1 MYRDILEYIPQR
13 SPFVMVDK
21 IIHSEEDSL
30 TTQFKITPT
39 NYFYKKNAFQA
50 PGLIENMAQ
59 TAAAYAGFQAIEK
72 NERVRRGFIGS
83 VKGLEVGAL
92 PVEGDVLN
100 SQVKVISQLMNATVV
115 EAKVSCNGNDI
126 AKCQLNIFLEE

>member
-13 SPFVMVDK
+13 PPFVMVDK
-21 IIHSEEDSL
+21 IIDSEEDSL
-30 TTQFKITPT
+30 TTQFKIIPS
-39 NYFYKKNAFQA
+39 NYFYKRNNFQA
-50 PGLIENMAQ
+50 PGLVENMAQ
-59 TAAAYAGFQAIEK
+59 TAAAYAGYQAIEK
-72 NERVRRGFIGS
+72 NERVRKGFIGS
-83 VKGLEVGAL
+83 VKGLEINGL
-92 PVEGDVLN
+92 PVEGDVLQ